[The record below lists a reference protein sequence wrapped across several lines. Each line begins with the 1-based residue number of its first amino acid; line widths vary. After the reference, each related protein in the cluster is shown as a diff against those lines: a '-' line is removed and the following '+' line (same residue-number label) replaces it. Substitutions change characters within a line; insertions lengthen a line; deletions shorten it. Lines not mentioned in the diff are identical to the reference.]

1 MCIRDRAI
9 AEAEREAAVGTG
21 GLLLVRGRRGI
32 GQSALLL
39 LADGERERKLLALTL
54 PVDGERH
61 LVAGLTGGDDLHK
74 LAARCDLLAVY
85 GGDDVVDLQSAFRSG
100 AVLTDGL
107 DRRALRET
115 VADHFAAHGRDGNAD
130 IRLDDLALF
139 NDARDDVPVSYTHL
153 TLPTT

>member
-1 MCIRDRAI
+1 MQYKSPPANTLVTISAETLLISIAVAAVAI

-21 GLLLVRGRRGI
+21 GLLLVRGRRVI

-74 LAARCDLLAVY
+74 LAASYDYAV
-85 GGDDVVDLQSAFRSG
+85 VV
-100 AVLTDGL
+100 
-107 DRRALRET
+107 
-115 VADHFAAHGRDGNAD
+115 
-130 IRLDDLALF
+130 
-139 NDARDDVPVSYTHL
+139 NDADDSVYSIPHL
-153 TLPTT
+153 MNYSLK